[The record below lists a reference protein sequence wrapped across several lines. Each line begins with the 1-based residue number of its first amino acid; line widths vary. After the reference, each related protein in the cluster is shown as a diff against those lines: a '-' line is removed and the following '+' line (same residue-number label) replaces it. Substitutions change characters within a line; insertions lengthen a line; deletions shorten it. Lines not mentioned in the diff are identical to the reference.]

1 MALSTPTSLTK
12 LALRWC
18 YASVKEVVWL
28 SLGILLHLLCIAWIL
43 NLLYAPRPSS
53 AAPELIVETLELTL
67 AEVESETSTEAVTPE
82 LAAAQQAP
90 TPDIAPYLT
99 DTESAITLPEAPP
112 PPEMPMPE
120 ISGFPMP
127 EIPLPALPDQPEDLP
142 AITLPP
148 LQAPPPT
155 TPKETPQQATGA
167 TARVQQPELLTDLS
181 ALRKS
186 YPAVARRNGW
196 EGTVTLRLRITAN
209 GRLDSAEVIQ
219 SSGYKVLDNEA
230 AKMLR
235 RARFRNGP
243 GELIQSITYSLEAH
257 SARPRH

>member
-1 MALSTPTSLTK
+1 MKEQDRILIDRLILVLEKMNLKGYSDHITNRRRMIANTLLFGV
-12 LALRWC
+12 LRGVGFSFGFTVLGA
-18 YASVKEVVWL
+18 ASIVVL
-28 SLGILLHLLCIAWIL
+28 
-43 NLLYAPRPSS
+43 RRFF
-53 AAPELIVETLELTL
+53 
-67 AEVESETSTEAVTPE
+67 ESR
-82 LAAAQQAP
+82 
-90 TPDIAPYLT
+90 
-99 DTESAITLPEAPP
+99 
-112 PPEMPMPE
+112 MPE

-148 LQAPPPT
+148 LQAPPLT
-155 TPKETPQQATGA
+155 TPKETPLQATGA